1 MAVTVVLMRKDEL
14 FRYRLEE
21 GHSVTFGSHKK
32 DNVYV
37 EGFSQ
42 SQIAIRYLPSGI
54 TLNAVKAYNCEMT
67 DVPLDS
73 MIILDKNERTI
84 LYISSFSDR
93 SEKKIRLEYGSVLKF
108 GRNRGITI

>member
-37 EGFSQ
+37 EGFF
-42 SQIAIRYLPSGI
+42 RVRLLSGI
-54 TLNAVKAYNCEMT
+54 CLRE
-67 DVPLDS
+67 
-73 MIILDKNERTI
+73 
-84 LYISSFSDR
+84 
-93 SEKKIRLEYGSVLKF
+93 
-108 GRNRGITI
+108 